1 MDPTAQQ
8 WQQYCNKSRA
18 NRRLHVGSTQEL
30 QRDLH
35 KDTDPSKRTR
45 ENSQCA
51 SDRPNYPAKIVDK
64 EKKSN
69 QVESL
74 NEETDDA
81 SNQHVERKRKRLS
94 DCERKVEAKVTLPL
108 SSRGG
113 HLKTEKAAKTAK
125 VLKTEKAATAK
136 ADAKAT
142 ATNAREKQ
150 TQTQRKHQ
158 PDYTTH
164 CFPGINIRWPFSQL
178 ILSGVKTVEVREY
191 ALGHMHIAHA
201 NVEMWLVET
210 VSSRTSSP
218 LPLLIEGVCHVPLV
232 NPPPYAQIVGTV
244 TFSDV
249 EQGSRGVYENYNEFE
264 ADARKHCMVEW
275 PNNVKLYRW
284 RVSAFRRVSFPIKM
298 PGNKSGTGFRKPR
311 SFHVEFE

>member
-1 MDPTAQQ
+1 V
-8 WQQYCNKSRA
+8 

-136 ADAKAT
+136 ANAKAT
-142 ATNAREKQ
+142 ATNARFEFEFGHRQRKR
-150 TQTQRKHQ
+150 TQTRRQYRPGYK
-158 PDYTTH
+158 TA
-164 CFPGINIRWPFSQL
+164 CFPGINVQWPFSQL
-178 ILSGVKTVEVREY
+178 IFSGDKTVEVRKY
-191 ALGHMHIAHA
+191 ALGHRQIAHPD
-201 NVEMWLVET
+201 VEMWLVET
-210 VSSRTSSP
+210 RCRSVAVSNR
-218 LPLLIEGVCHVPLV
+218 LLIEGVGPLV
-232 NPPPYAQIVGTV
+232 HPPPYAQIVGTV
-244 TFSDV
+244 TFSEV
-249 EQGSRGVYENYNEFE
+249 EQGSWDKKQHG
-264 ADARKHCMVEW
+264 
-275 PNNVKLYRW
+275 
-284 RVSAFRRVSFPIKM
+284 I
-298 PGNKSGTGFRKPR
+298 
-311 SFHVEFE
+311 